1 MKTIRT
7 KVYQFNELTEKA
19 KEVAINWYRNSNDDG
34 YLYSDEI
41 IESVKAVC
49 ELFNLKTGRE
59 WSNIRTSHIDD
70 NIMELKGI
78 RLYKY
83 IVNNYWNSLFK
94 RKYLGCI
101 GDNRVIKH
109 RMSKTNFYDMKKG
122 ARVNSSNFIY
132 SNIQYDNSCTLTG
145 VCYDMD
151 ILQPVYDFLEK
162 PNTSTTFEDLMN
174 EIESAI
180 SKTFQQNEEWV
191 NSDEYITE
199 QIESNEYDFTKDG
212 KRFYQ

>member
-7 KVYQFNELTEKA
+7 KVYQFNELTEQA
-19 KEVAINWYRNSNDDG
+19 KETAINWYRNSNDDG
-34 YLYSDEI
+34 YLYADEI

-59 WSNIRTSHIDD
+59 WSDIRTSHIDD
-70 NIMELKGI
+70 SIMELKGI

-83 IVNNYWNSLFK
+83 IVNNYWSSLYK
-94 RKYLGCI
+94 RKFLGSI
-101 GDNRVIKH
+101 GDNKVIKH
-109 RMSKTNFYDMKKG
+109 RMSKPHFYDMSKG

-132 SNIQYDNSCTLTG
+132 SNIRFDNCCTLTG

-180 SKTFQQNEEWV
+180 SKTFQQNEDWV

-212 KRFYQ
+212 KRFHS